1 MAENAI
7 QIKSGITLN
16 IGVSTKSTLTN
27 FYILR
32 AFLLIAIALLIDV
45 SIYCYLMKYK
55 ANQKDLLPYYITND
69 KLKRFYINKCIIIWR
84 VMMN

>member
-27 FYILR
+27 FYILP
-32 AFLLIAIALLIDV
+32 AFLLIAIALLIDI